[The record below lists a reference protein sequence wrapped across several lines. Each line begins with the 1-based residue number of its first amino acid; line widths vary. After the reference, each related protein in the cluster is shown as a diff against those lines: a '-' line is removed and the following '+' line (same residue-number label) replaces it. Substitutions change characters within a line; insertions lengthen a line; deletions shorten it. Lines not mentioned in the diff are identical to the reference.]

1 MLEYRRMTRKAEFFF
16 NVIDLF
22 SSIECLFNVQLNT
35 SMIAFDEKHQN
46 KMRWIKSIKKDEQK
60 KIGLAFAF
68 FELFS
73 IEVFL

>member
-46 KMRWIKSIKKDEQK
+46 KMRWIKSIKKTSRK
-60 KIGLAFAF
+60 K
-68 FELFS
+68 S
-73 IEVFL
+73 D